1 MMRGRWH
8 VYFMVM
14 LATASTGGVLR
25 DPLHEATRQGKEC
38 YDRAQYPQALEA
50 FGRGRAENP
59 NHPVLAFNIGDAL
72 LAMGKS
78 KEAQAEYR
86 KALATADRR
95 LKART
100 MYNLGNAHA
109 VENDWPAAAAAYR
122 ESLILDPAQKDAK
135 RNLELTIRKIKEQE
149 ESQRQQ
155 RGEKQDQSGQQS
167 SGEPGANGQN
177 QPDSKNERQP
187 SKQSERQ
194 TDRSRDP
201 ENDAAQNRQ
210 FADRQA
216 PGSPSGE
223 NKQEQQPAGESAGGK
238 NKKEAVPVM
247 NPVQALQLLQ
257 ALEKQEK
264 KELLRMQQSQA
275 RKRPKSGRD
284 W

>member
-8 VYFMVM
+8 ACFMVM
-14 LATASTGGVLR
+14 LAMASTGGVLR

-38 YDRAQYPQALEA
+38 YDRARYPQALEA

-86 KALATADRR
+86 KALATVDRR

-109 VENDWPAAAAAYR
+109 VEGNWPAAAAAYR
-122 ESLILDPAQKDAK
+122 ESLILDPTQQDAK
-135 RNLELTIRKIKEQE
+135 RNLELTIRKNKEQE
-149 ESQRQQ
+149 AAQRQQ
-155 RGEKQDQSGQQS
+155 RDEKQNPSGQQS
-167 SGEPGANGQN
+167 SGEPGANGHN
-177 QPDSKNERQP
+177 QQDGKNERQP
-187 SKQSERQ
+187 SKQPEQQ
-194 TDRSRDP
+194 TGRSRDQ
-201 ENDAAQNRQ
+201 DKDGAQTRQ
-210 FADRQA
+210 FADRPA
-216 PGSPSGE
+216 PGSPAEKSE
-223 NKQEQQPAGESAGGK
+223 PAQPPAGVATGRRDK
-238 NKKEAVPVM
+238 TEASPAM
-247 NPVQALQLLQ
+247 NPAQALQLLQ

-264 KELLRMQQSQA
+264 KELQRMQQGLA

>member
-1 MMRGRWH
+1 MMRKHWP
-8 VYFMVM
+8 VCFMVM
-14 LATASTGGVLR
+14 LALASTGGVLR

-86 KALATADRR
+86 KALASSDRR

-149 ESQRQQ
+149 ESQRQS
-155 RGEKQDQSGQQS
+155 RGEKQNQSGQQS
-167 SGEPGANGQN
+167 SGDPRAGGQN
-177 QPDSKNERQP
+177 QHDGQNERQP
-187 SKQSERQ
+187 SNQSAQQ
-194 TDRSRDP
+194 TGRSRDQ

-210 FADRQA
+210 FADRRV
-216 PGSPSGE
+216 PDSRSGI
-223 NKQEQQPAGESAGGK
+223 NGHEQPPAGVSAGGK
-238 NKKEAVPVM
+238 DRKEAVREM
-247 NPVQALQLLQ
+247 NPAQALQLLQ

-264 KELLRMQQSQA
+264 KELLRMQQGQA
-275 RKRPKSGRD
+275 RQRPKAERD